1 MRPSFAQFS
10 GPNAAYLL
18 EQYELYVQDPDLVE
32 PDLRTWF
39 QTLTAPLDSPTNVAA
54 TSTSG
59 HATTDATTA
68 ISAARLIRY
77 IREVGHLASTIDPLG
92 KPPMGNPAL
101 ELEYHGITLR
111 DLQSLPSS
119 ILRSPMQDEH
129 SNAFEGVKALRR
141 IYAGTTGYEI
151 DHVHFYNERQWLQDS
166 IESKRYYYGFSD
178 RRKREILERLTEVET
193 FERYLHTT
201 FVGQKRFSLEGCDVL
216 IPMLDSMIRNAA
228 VEGTKEIVIGMAHR
242 GRLNVLAH
250 TLGKPYHHI
259 LSEFLHAH
267 RDAHQP
273 VVREAHGWTGDVK
286 YHLGARRTYINSGI
300 SSMPITLAPNR
311 ET

>member
-101 ELEYHGITLR
+101 ELDYHGITLR

-151 DHVHFYNERQWLQDS
+151 GPCAL
-166 IESKRYYYGFSD
+166 
-178 RRKREILERLTEVET
+178 L
-193 FERYLHTT
+193 
-201 FVGQKRFSLEGCDVL
+201 
-216 IPMLDSMIRNAA
+216 
-228 VEGTKEIVIGMAHR
+228 
-242 GRLNVLAH
+242 
-250 TLGKPYHHI
+250 
-259 LSEFLHAH
+259 
-267 RDAHQP
+267 
-273 VVREAHGWTGDVK
+273 
-286 YHLGARRTYINSGI
+286 
-300 SSMPITLAPNR
+300 
-311 ET
+311 